1 MITEYVEKIMRNG
14 INHFSQE
21 LSKSNQEVQL
31 LIFWDAEEE
40 KPKYKKLVQGSKSE
54 VVSFNE
60 ILNVR
65 FDMMNREG
73 ICGGF
78 ITKTLEKFSKELGC
92 EMSEL
97 FIVIHLESSE
107 EIEDVKLHLY
117 KNTEA
122 VKEIE
127 LEEILNT

>member
-1 MITEYVEKIMRNG
+1 MITDYVEKIMRNG

-21 LSKSNQEVQL
+21 LNKSNQEVQL

-54 VVSFNE
+54 VVTFNE

-73 ICGGF
+73 ICGNF
-78 ITKTLEKFSKELGC
+78 ITKTLDKFSKELDC
-92 EMSEL
+92 EMTEL
-97 FIVIHLESSE
+97 FIIIHLEPSE

-117 KNTEA
+117 KRQNLIQELD
-122 VKEIE
+122 